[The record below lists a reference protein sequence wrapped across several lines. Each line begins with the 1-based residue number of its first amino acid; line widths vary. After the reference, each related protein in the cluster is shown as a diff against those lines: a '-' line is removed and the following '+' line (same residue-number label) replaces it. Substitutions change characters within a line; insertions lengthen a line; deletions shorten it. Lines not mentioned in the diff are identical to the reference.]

1 MAQKRRVGVLFGG
14 RSGEHEVSLVS
25 AASVLRGLNR
35 DKYDVIPIGITKEG
49 RWVLPEAKLAGEL
62 SHTDLRRALA
72 DGAGVVPPPQPAPP
86 APPPGGARAR
96 GPRAPPCRSRSTS
109 SSPSCTA
116 PSAKTAPCRGCSSWR
131 TCPTWARGGWGR
143 RWGGAGGGGGGGG

>member
-72 DGAGVVPPPQPAPP
+72 DGAGVVLPAGPAPPPLQPPGARDGGRAPP
-86 APPPGGARAR
+86 APP
-96 GPRAPPCRSRSTS
+96 
-109 SSPSCTA
+109 
-116 PSAKTAPCRGCSSWR
+116 
-131 TCPTWARGGWGR
+131 
-143 RWGGAGGGGGGGG
+143 

>member
-1 MAQKRRVGVLFGG
+1 MAKRRVGVLFGG

-62 SHTDLRRALA
+62 SHTDLRRGAGAGGRGGLAAAPAPPPAPAVVRQAGEPGVFGRHQQGAEA
-72 DGAGVVPPPQPAPP
+72 DGAG
-86 APPPGGARAR
+86 GGD
-96 GPRAPPCRSRSTS
+96 
-109 SSPSCTA
+109 
-116 PSAKTAPCRGCSSWR
+116 
-131 TCPTWARGGWGR
+131 
-143 RWGGAGGGGGGGG
+143 